1 MGILK
6 SKYKNILR
14 KLDLSLDQLEEL
26 KNKLQPQ
33 NICVGP
39 FIKGEKMCPN
49 TTALSLKLNKRV
61 MDKSTV
67 KRLFRSHG
75 ITNVE
80 LLVFYLLFDVPAMV
94 SDRLFTFLLKDLQ
107 NATIELIHSG
117 FTADGI

>member
-1 MGILK
+1 M
-6 SKYKNILR
+6 
-14 KLDLSLDQLEEL
+14 DLSVDQLEEL
-26 KNKLQPQ
+26 KNKFQPQ